1 MNLSKF
7 LKNNLCNFQG
17 IYHKNRNKYHK
28 INYVEYFT
36 TYVWNTY
43 CCRSD
48 IKMLEIMSFTE
59 KDETR

>member
-1 MNLSKF
+1 MDVSDGNIL
-7 LKNNLCNFQG
+7 LKKKNSEGWVTG
-17 IYHKNRNKYHK
+17 ISTSK

-48 IKMLEIMSFTE
+48 IKMLEIMSFME